1 MANLVEQSTWEPGIY
16 QLETTDPVVGG
27 PNGTSNVQGKQLGN
41 RTRYLKD
48 KVDELQGIAEGVD
61 AEAQNAIVAAIAQAL
76 SISGVNSLAIEHL
89 RKRALAQGT
98 VVLKNKWVISGMV
111 LSKGDIRALNLSA
124 SGTVSSSGVSKVLL
138 DGALRAIPDNDYCV
152 TVPTN
157 SGASDATY
165 YAYLLLDAGVY
176 QVEVGTSVPDA
187 ALPLYRLT
195 VPAGDTANNLAAVTL
210 TDQRTIQAYNGWTV
224 NNIQDVYVPLPVP
237 QLNAPDYFVDLEVL
251 SASDV
256 GAVGLLQVTDKQQNG
271 FKIQVRGSA
280 DNIQVRWALL
290 NPAN

>member
-48 KVDELQGIAEGVD
+48 KVDELQAIAKGID

-111 LSKGDIRALNLSA
+111 LAKADIRALHLSA
-124 SGTVSSSGVSKVLL
+124 TGTVGTGVSLAWS
-138 DGALRAIPDNDYCV
+138 DGAVRTLVDDDYHV
-152 TVPTN
+152 SVPTN
-157 SGASDATY
+157 PGATTKTY
-165 YAYLLLDAGVY
+165 FAYLINEGGAYRVN
-176 QVEVGTSVPDA
+176 VGETIPDTG
-187 ALPLYRLT
+187 LRLYELT
-195 VPAGDTANNLAAVTL
+195 IPAGDTANNLNAVTL
-210 TDQRTIQAYNGWTV
+210 TDRRTIQAYNGWVIGTV
-224 NNIQDVYVPLPVP
+224 QDVYVPLPAP
-237 QLNAPDYFVDLEVL
+237 MPNAPDYAVDLMVE
-251 SASDV
+251 SATDL
-256 GAVGLLQVTDKQQNG
+256 GAVGQLEIEERQQNG
-271 FKIQVRGSA
+271 FRIRIRGGA
-280 DNIQVRWALL
+280 DNVRVRWTLL
-290 NPAN
+290 NPAG